1 MPELI
6 DRLRRWCDESG
17 FTCMD
22 GDGPTSLRI
31 GLDAEA
37 GLAVDLELPDGVQ
50 PMRLN
55 DRVPLPAAAELTG
68 DRLAEVV
75 EDVVL
80 GRSALV
86 DARPTDDGTGAEIV
100 VVVYPDGV
108 TRNNVLAALFEI
120 QKVRLLLIR
129 EVDAAVA
136 AERTVASLEALASE
150 AWAAE
155 PDRDVP
161 EEPPAGSRRRRRG
174 RSA

>member
-1 MPELI
+1 MPDLL

-17 FTCMD
+17 FTWED
-22 GDGPTSLRI
+22 GDGSVALRI
-31 GLDAEA
+31 ALEAEA
-37 GLAVDLELPDGVQ
+37 GLAVDLELPDGTK

-55 DRVPLPAAAELTG
+55 ACVALPAAAELPA

-80 GRSALV
+80 GRSSLI
-86 DARPTDDGTGAEIV
+86 DARPTEDGAGAEIV

-108 TRNNVLAALFEI
+108 TRHNVLAALFEI

-150 AWAAE
+150 AWAAQ
-155 PDRDVP
+155 PDP
-161 EEPPAGSRRRRRG
+161 EEPEGRSRRRRH
-174 RSA
+174 RSV